1 MRFYKETKNVIAEIK
16 FSVEVMKKTVTLE
29 NWINDVEDELE
40 KLAQNAEMEK
50 RKEKKKAQKW
60 DVKQSAQDSI

>member
-1 MRFYKETKNVIAEIK
+1 MGKIMRFYKETKNVIAEIK

-40 KLAQNAEMEK
+40 KLAQNAEMGG
-50 RKEKKKAQKW
+50 RKKAQ
-60 DVKQSAQDSI
+60 